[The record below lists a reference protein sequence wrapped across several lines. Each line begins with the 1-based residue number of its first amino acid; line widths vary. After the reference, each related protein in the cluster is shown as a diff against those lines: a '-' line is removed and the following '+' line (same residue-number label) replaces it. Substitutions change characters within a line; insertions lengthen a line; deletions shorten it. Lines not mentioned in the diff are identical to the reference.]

1 MTEAGYSP
9 RIFRRAIGKRTLVM
23 VGMMGCGK
31 TAVGRRLASA
41 LEMRFV
47 DADDEIEKAAGMSIN
62 EIFANLGEQHF
73 RDGERR
79 VIARLLNN
87 GPQVLA
93 TGGGA
98 FMTEET
104 RKRIKADAI
113 SIWLKADLPVLMK
126 RVMRRDN
133 RPLLKTPNPE
143 GRMKE
148 LIAVRYPIYA
158 EADIMVQSREVA
170 HDVMVAEIIDQLR
183 NGVLAT
189 DLAAA
194 DEAERAAAKDAA
206 Q

>member
-1 MTEAGYSP
+1 MAEASYHP
-9 RIFRRAIGKRTLVM
+9 RIFRRALGKRTLVM

-31 TAVGRRLASA
+31 TAVGRKLASA
-41 LEMRFV
+41 LELRFV

-79 VIARLLNN
+79 VIARLLNS

-104 RKRIKADAI
+104 RRRIKADAI

-148 LIAVRYPIYA
+148 LIAIRYPVYA
-158 EADIMVQSREVA
+158 EADITVQSREVA

-183 NGVLAT
+183 HGVLAA

-194 DEAERAAAKDAA
+194 EEAERAAAKDAV